1 MNDSIDTVRLDK
13 WLWAARFFK
22 TRSSAAKA
30 ITGGKVQINGHRPK
44 RSSAVRAGDRV
55 RIRRGLYEYQVI
67 VRKLSEHRGPA
78 EVAQTLYEETAESI
92 RGRERMRLRKKTQP
106 TFSFREKGRPSK
118 KERRQLRRL
127 KGKPVDD

>member
-1 MNDSIDTVRLDK
+1 MNDSSDTVRLDK

-30 ITGGKVQINGHRPK
+30 ITGGKVQVNGHRPK
-44 RSSAVRAGDRV
+44 RSSPVRAGDRV
-55 RIRRGLYEYQVI
+55 RIRRGLYEYHIV

-78 EVAQTLYEETAESI
+78 EVAQTLYEETTESI
-92 RGRERMRLRKKTQP
+92 RGRERMRLHKRAQP
-106 TFSFREKGRPSK
+106 TFSFRDKGRPSK

>member
-1 MNDSIDTVRLDK
+1 MNDGTDTVRLDK

-30 ITGGKVQINGHRPK
+30 ITGGKVHINGHRPK
-44 RSSAVRAGDRV
+44 RSAPVRVGDRV
-55 RIRRGLYEYQVI
+55 RIRRGLYEYQVV
-67 VRKLSEHRGPA
+67 VRELSEHRGPA
-78 EVAQTLYEETAESI
+78 NVAETLYDETADSI
-92 RGRERMRLRKKTQP
+92 RGRERMKLQRKVAP

-127 KGKPVDD
+127 KGKPVED